1 MKARLKQIVASVETW
16 ASVSDE
22 RVQLLIILIWVAFS
36 LFAILVTA
44 TIALIVLPA
53 ETWSL

>member
-1 MKARLKQIVASVETW
+1 MGLKQIVASVETW

-22 RVQLLIILIWVAFS
+22 RVQLLIILIWVAFG
-36 LFAILVTA
+36 LFAILLTA
-44 TIALIVLPA
+44 TVALIVLPA